1 MNIDTSRIKKQV
13 NSNLRAEILFYE
25 LQQILKTKKN
35 VLVKFV
41 GVSKRNQSKDVLD
54 ITTMLYQDETGFTN
68 EAIVLHISKNSIYH
82 NLPELLFH
90 PLSISNA
97 TMSNKEIVNE
107 VKKNKEAEN
116 EALGFFMPLDNEL
129 FKLSSELLNRSLHVF
144 NDNNTLFFKIIDEL
158 IAIDYELSNLQK
170 QNLFLFLCDGEIYK
184 ENLSEIEKL
193 LSLLLENPVK
203 IKYKK
208 HIINQSAYLG
218 LGNVILGFD
227 SGLCGAFES
236 EIDDLEITLFFDGT
250 IDYNILTKKIDLTR
264 KIMEYFIISARK
276 IDIVFFNNYQLGIKL
291 NENYL
296 GINTII

>member
-1 MNIDTSRIKKQV
+1 MNFDTSQIKKQV

-35 VLVKFV
+35 ALVKFV

-54 ITTMLYQDETGFTN
+54 ISTMLYQDETGFTN
-68 EAIVLHISKNSIYH
+68 EALVLHISRNSIYH

-129 FKLSSELLNRSLHVF
+129 FKLSAELLNRSLHVF
-144 NDNNTLFFKIIDEL
+144 NDNNALFFKIIDEL
-158 IAIDYELSNLQK
+158 IAIDYELSSLQK
-170 QNLFLFLCDGEIYK
+170 QNLFLFLCDGEMYK

-208 HIINQSAYLG
+208 HVINQSVYLG
-218 LGNVILGFD
+218 LGNAILGFD
-227 SGLCGAFES
+227 LGLCGAFES

-250 IDYNILTKKIDLTR
+250 IDYNMLTKKIDLTR

>member
-1 MNIDTSRIKKQV
+1 MNFDTSQIKKQV

-35 VLVKFV
+35 ALVKFV

-54 ITTMLYQDETGFTN
+54 ISTMLYQDKTGFTN

-208 HIINQSAYLG
+208 HVINQSAYLG
-218 LGNVILGFD
+218 LGNAILGFD

-236 EIDDLEITLFFDGT
+236 EIDDLEVTLFFDGT
-250 IDYNILTKKIDLTR
+250 IDYTILTKKINLTK

>member
-1 MNIDTSRIKKQV
+1 MNIDISRIKKQV

-35 VLVKFV
+35 ALVKFV
-41 GVSKRNQSKDVLD
+41 GVSKRNLSKDVLD
-54 ITTMLYQDETGFTN
+54 ISTMLYQDETGFTN
-68 EAIVLHISKNSIYH
+68 EAIVLHVSKNSIYH

-116 EALGFFMPLDNEL
+116 EALSFFMPLDNEL

-193 LSLLLENPVK
+193 LSLLLENSVK

-218 LGNVILGFD
+218 LGNAILGFD

-236 EIDDLEITLFFDGT
+236 EIDDLEVTLFFDGT
-250 IDYNILTKKIDLTR
+250 IDYKILTKKINLTK